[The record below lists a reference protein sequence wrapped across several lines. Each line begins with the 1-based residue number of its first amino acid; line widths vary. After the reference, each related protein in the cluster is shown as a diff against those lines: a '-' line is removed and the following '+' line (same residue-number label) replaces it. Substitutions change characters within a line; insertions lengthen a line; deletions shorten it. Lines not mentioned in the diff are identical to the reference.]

1 MPHLKHPENG
11 PKLIGIDF
19 DLSTLGENKID
30 LLDMK
35 LDGFIKNLKV
45 LVSKKKITSKQDS
58 EGKEILALLKKKDTN
73 EALLVEILPSMLTCN
88 RFVTVGNGYNAVKI
102 KLSFVETRL
111 SFVIRVNAAGD

>member
-1 MPHLKHPENG
+1 M
-11 PKLIGIDF
+11 
-19 DLSTLGENKID
+19 
-30 LLDMK
+30 
-35 LDGFIKNLKV
+35 
-45 LVSKKKITSKQDS
+45 SKKKITSKQDS